1 MTFNRSVLQIF
12 ANYCVAAAESMAY
25 TLVRTAHSA
34 FVKETEDFSCT
45 IMTPEGHTFASPKT
59 LGATWYP
66 GLDFGSVIEAIDHYE
81 PGDIGMTNDAY
92 SGYVA
97 THTPDVM
104 MWKPVF
110 YEGEIICYVGG
121 HIHNTDMGG
130 AVPASLSRSL
140 TEIYQEGI
148 RWAPTKIVRAG
159 VLDETLL
166 DHMAINVR
174 AAEQNRG
181 DLKAQIAMLMTGE
194 RRVLEI
200 VERFGVEQFKAG
212 MHAMIDYSEEQ
223 ARAIV
228 AAMPDGEYFFAEYAD
243 EDSVNGKPLRVA
255 LTLRIKGE
263 ALELDF
269 TGSDPQLN
277 SSLNM
282 PTGGKERHVLALVG
296 LNYVLYSLQ
305 PDLLLNIGMLKVA
318 RCILPEGTIMNCV
331 PPAAVGMRSLT
342 CKVAQLVTFGAFSM
356 VCPER
361 LPACPAGGM
370 SILNVRTVDSDG
382 RTVIAAIG
390 PVGGGAGGMASGD
403 GSDASGANVA
413 FLRNTPVEINEAEV
427 PIRILK
433 YGMVPGSAGAGR
445 YRGGLGTI
453 MEFRVFSPGTL
464 VTARNR
470 DRSHFASWGVLGGKA
485 GSTSRFTR
493 NPGTATEEN
502 LGVTDL
508 VICGPGDVIRLEG
521 CGGGGYGDPY
531 QRDPQSVATDVK
543 RGYLSEADALRL
555 YGVVLQAT
563 EVDEAATAARRAA
576 LLADA
581 PATPPAHFEFDP
593 ARRAYEA
600 RWTRERY
607 DVLTGILADAPVV
620 WRHFLKHKIFDA
632 FDAWEADGRLAPG
645 AQVIHEIF
653 DSVVTQYPQLL
664 ETRRANKAVSHA

>member
-12 ANYCVAAAESMAY
+12 ANYCVAAAESMAH
-25 TLVRTAHSA
+25 TLMRTAHSA

-45 IMTPEGHTFASPKT
+45 IMTPQGLTFASPKT

-66 GLDFGSVIEAIDHYE
+66 GLDFGSVIAAIDHYE

-110 YEGEIICYVGG
+110 YNGEIVCYVGG

-130 AVPASLSRSL
+130 AVPASLSRTL

-148 RWAPTKIVRAG
+148 RWAPTKIMRRG

-200 VERFGVEQFKAG
+200 IERFGVEDFKAG
-212 MHAMIDYSEEQ
+212 MVAMIDYSEEQ

-228 AAMPDGEYFFAEYAD
+228 EAMPDGEYFFAEYAD

-255 LTLRIKGE
+255 LNLKIKGDS
-263 ALELDF
+263 LEFDF

-305 PDLLLNIGMLKVA
+305 PDLLLNAGMLKVA
-318 RCILPEGTIMNCV
+318 RCVLPEGTIMNCV

-342 CKVAQLVTFGAFSM
+342 CKVAQMVTFGAFAM
-356 VCPER
+356 ACPDR

-390 PVGGGAGGMASGD
+390 PVGGGAGGMPYGD

-445 YRGGLGTI
+445 YRGGLGTV
-453 MEFRVFSPGTL
+453 MEFRVSSPGTL

-470 DRSHFASWGVLGGKA
+470 DRSRFASWGVMGGKA
-485 GSTSRFTR
+485 GSNSYFTR
-493 NPGTATEEN
+493 NPGTTGEEN

-508 VICGPGDVIRLEG
+508 VVCGPGDVIRLEG
-521 CGGGGYGDPY
+521 CGGGGYGDPL
-531 QRDPQSVATDVK
+531 QRDPKLVAVDVK
-543 RGYLSEADALRL
+543 RGYLTGKEALDQ
-555 YGVVLQAT
+555 YGVVLRDGV
-563 EVDEAATAARRAA
+563 VDIEATAARRAESQV
-576 LLADA
+576 
-581 PATPPAHFEFDP
+581 ATTSSQDGHFDYGE
-593 ARRAYEA
+593 ARIAYEA

-607 DVLTGILADAPVV
+607 DVLTEILADAPVV

-632 FDAWEADGRLAPG
+632 FDAWETEGRLPPG
-645 AQVIHEIF
+645 GQAIRDLF
-653 DSVVTQYPQLL
+653 DAVVEKYPQLL
-664 ETRRANKAVSHA
+664 DTRRAAHA

>member
-12 ANYCVAAAESMAY
+12 SNYCVAAAESMAH
-25 TLVRTAHSA
+25 TLMRTAHSA

-45 IMTPEGHTFASPKT
+45 IMTPEGLTFASPKT

-66 GLDFGSVIEAIDHYE
+66 GLDFGSVIDAIDHYE

-110 YEGEIICYVGG
+110 YQGEIVCYVGG

-130 AVPASLSRSL
+130 AVPASLSRTL

-148 RWAPTKIVRAG
+148 RWSPTKIVSVG
-159 VLDETLL
+159 VLDEKLL

-174 AAEQNRG
+174 APEQNRG
-181 DLKAQIAMLMTGE
+181 DLKAQIAMLMTGD

-200 VERFGVEQFKAG
+200 IERFGVEDFKSG
-212 MHAMIDYSEEQ
+212 MYAMIDYSEEQ
-223 ARAIV
+223 ARALV
-228 AAMPDGEYFFAEYAD
+228 SAMPDGEYFFCEFTD
-243 EDSVNGKPLRVA
+243 EDSPNGKPLRVA
-255 LTLRIKGE
+255 LNLKVQGE
-263 ALELDF
+263 SLVLDF

-296 LNYVLYSLQ
+296 LNYVLYSLH
-305 PDLLLNIGMLKVA
+305 PDLLLNAGMLKVA

-342 CKVAQLVTFGAFSM
+342 CKVAQMVTFGAFSM

-361 LPACPAGGM
+361 LSACPAGGM
-370 SILNVRTVDSDG
+370 SILNVRTVGSDG
-382 RTVIAAIG
+382 STVIAAIG

-403 GSDASGANVA
+403 GSDASGANNA

-433 YGMVPGSAGAGR
+433 YGLVPGSAGAGR

-470 DRSHFASWGVLGGKA
+470 DRSRFASWGVLGGKA
-485 GSTSRFTR
+485 GANSRFTR
-493 NPGTATEEN
+493 NPGTAGEEN
-502 LGVTDL
+502 LGVSDL
-508 VICGPGDVIRLEG
+508 VVCYPNDVIRLEG
-521 CGGGGYGDPY
+521 CGGDGYGDPY
-531 QRDPQSVATDVK
+531 QRDPQKVATDVQ
-543 RGYLSEADALRL
+543 RGYLTEAEALAQ
-555 YGVVLQAT
+555 YGVVVRAGVADTQAT
-563 EVDEAATAARRAA
+563 EAQRAELAVDASR
-576 LLADA
+576 
-581 PATPPAHFEFDP
+581 TPPAHFNYGA
-593 ARRAYEA
+593 ARTAYEA
-600 RWTRERY
+600 RWTPARY
-607 DVLTGILADAPVV
+607 AVLTEILASAPVI

-632 FDAWEADGRLAPG
+632 FDAWETAGKLTEG
-645 AQVIHEIF
+645 AGVVREIF
-653 DSVVTQYPQLL
+653 ADVSKQYPQLL
-664 ETRRANKAVSHA
+664 ESKRAA

>member
-1 MTFNRSVLQIF
+1 MTTFNRSVLQIF
-12 ANYCVAAAESMAY
+12 SNYCVAAAESMAH
-25 TLVRTAHSA
+25 TLMRTAHSA

-45 IMTPEGHTFASPKT
+45 IMTPDGLTFASPKT

-66 GLDFGSVIEAIDHYE
+66 GLDFGSVIKAIDHYE

-110 YEGEIICYVGG
+110 YEGEIVCYVGG

-130 AVPASLSRSL
+130 AVPASLSRTL

-148 RWAPTKIVRAG
+148 RWSPTKIVSAG
-159 VLDETLL
+159 VLDEKLL

-174 AAEQNRG
+174 APEQNRG

-200 VERFGVEQFKAG
+200 IERFGVEDFKAG
-212 MHAMIDYSEEQ
+212 MVAMIDYSEEQ
-223 ARAIV
+223 ACALV
-228 AAMPDGEYFFAEYAD
+228 AAMPDGEYFFSEFAD
-243 EDSVNGKPLRVA
+243 EDSPNGKPLRVA
-255 LTLRIKGE
+255 LNLKVQGE
-263 ALELDF
+263 SLVLDF

-296 LNYVLYSLQ
+296 LNYVLYSLH
-305 PDLLLNIGMLKVA
+305 PDLLLNAGMLKVA

-342 CKVAQLVTFGAFSM
+342 CKVAQMVTFGAFSM
-356 VCPER
+356 VCPDR

-370 SILNVRTVDSDG
+370 SILNVRTVGSDG
-382 RTVIAAIG
+382 STVIAAIG

-403 GSDASGANVA
+403 GSDASGANNA

-433 YGMVPGSAGAGR
+433 YGLVPGSAGAGR

-470 DRSHFASWGVLGGKA
+470 DRSRFASWGVLGGKA
-485 GSTSRFTR
+485 GANSRFTR
-493 NPGTATEEN
+493 NPGTAGEEN
-502 LGVTDL
+502 LGVSDL
-508 VICGPGDVIRLEG
+508 VVCGPNDVIRLEG

-531 QRDPQSVATDVK
+531 LRDPQKVATDVQ
-543 RGYLSEADALRL
+543 RGYLTEAEALAQ
-555 YGVVLQAT
+555 YGVVVRSGVADAQAT
-563 EVDEAATAARRAA
+563 EAQRAELA
-576 LLADA
+576 ADA
-581 PATPPAHFEFDP
+581 PRTPSAHFNYGG
-593 ARRAYEA
+593 ARAAYEA
-600 RWTRERY
+600 RWTPARY
-607 DVLTGILADAPVV
+607 AVLTEILASAPVI

-632 FDAWEADGRLAPG
+632 FDAWEAAGKLTEG
-645 AQVIHEIF
+645 AGVVRDIF
-653 DSVVTQYPQLL
+653 ADVSKQYPQLL
-664 ETRRANKAVSHA
+664 ESKRAAA

>member
-1 MTFNRSVLQIF
+1 MTFDKSVLQIF

-45 IMTPEGHTFASPKT
+45 LMNTRGLTFASPKT

-66 GLDFGSVIEAIDHYE
+66 GLDFGAVIDMIDHYE
-81 PGDIGMTNDAY
+81 PGDICMTNDAY

-110 YEGEIICYVGG
+110 FGGEIVCYVGG

-130 AVPASLSRSL
+130 AVPASLSRTL

-148 RWAPTKIVRAG
+148 RFAPTKIVRAG
-159 VLDETLL
+159 VLDEALL
-166 DHMAINVR
+166 EHMAINVR

-200 VERFGVEQFKAG
+200 IERFGIEQFRAG
-212 MHAMIDYSEEQ
+212 MDALLDYSEEQ
-223 ARAIV
+223 ARTIV
-228 AAMPDGEYFFAEYAD
+228 RGMPDGEYFFAEYAD

-255 LTLRIKGE
+255 LTLTVKDGS
-263 ALELDF
+263 LVFDF
-269 TGSDPQLN
+269 TGSDPQLS

-296 LNYVLYSLQ
+296 LNYVLYSLN
-305 PDLLLNIGMLKVA
+305 PDLLLNAGMLKVA

-342 CKVAQLVTFGAFSM
+342 AKVAQYVTFGAFSM

-370 SILNVRTVDSDG
+370 SILNVKTVDRNG
-382 RTVIAAIG
+382 RTVIASIG
-390 PVGGGAGGMASGD
+390 PVGGGAGGMASAD

-427 PIRILK
+427 PIRITR
-433 YGMVPGSAGAGR
+433 YGVVPGSAGAGK
-445 YRGGLGTI
+445 YRGGLGTV
-453 MEFRVFSPGTL
+453 MEFRVSSPGTL

-470 DRSHFASWGVLGGKA
+470 DRSRFASWGVLGGKA
-485 GSTSRFTR
+485 GAVSRFTR
-493 NPGTATEEN
+493 NPGTDGEED

-508 VICGPGDVIRLEG
+508 VMCGPGDVIRLEG
-521 CGGGGYGDPY
+521 CGGGGYGDPCE
-531 QRDPQSVATDVK
+531 RDVQKVLEDVR
-543 RGYLSEADALRL
+543 RGYLSVDQAREL
-555 YGVVLQAT
+555 YGVVLGAEAGAIAIDKAAT
-563 EVDEAATAARRAA
+563 LHMREAAKSDAHRR
-576 LLADA
+576 
-581 PATPPAHFEFDP
+581 PASHFDYGAE
-593 ARRAYEA
+593 RNAYEA
-600 RWTRERY
+600 KWTRERY
-607 DVLTGILADAPVV
+607 DVLTGILSRAPVV

-632 FDAWEADGRLAPG
+632 LDAREAAGSLQPG
-645 AQVIHEIF
+645 PTVI
-653 DSVVTQYPQLL
+653 TQLYEEVLQRYPQLL
-664 ETRRANKAVSHA
+664 EVEASASA